1 MNTFRQS
8 RRALGYTARGLILAG
23 RGSALAGIWV
33 YRLMISPILT
43 ASMGPA
49 CRFEPTCSEYASAA
63 IARHGAI
70 RGGWLALKRLSR
82 CRPGGGWG
90 YDPIAEREI
99 N

>member
-1 MNTFRQS
+1 VKTFHQS
-8 RRALGYTARGLILAG
+8 RWAIEYTGRRLILAG
-23 RGSALAGIWV
+23 RGSALAGIGV

-49 CRFEPTCSEYASAA
+49 CRFAPTCSEYASAA

-90 YDPIAEREI
+90 YDPVAEREI